1 MRVYRLGINQRFLKT
16 REEADEFIR
25 KIREDHPD
33 EPNGTMTFLDL
44 GELTREELRELV
56 NNLD

>member
-1 MRVYRLGINQRFLKT
+1 MGINQRFLKT